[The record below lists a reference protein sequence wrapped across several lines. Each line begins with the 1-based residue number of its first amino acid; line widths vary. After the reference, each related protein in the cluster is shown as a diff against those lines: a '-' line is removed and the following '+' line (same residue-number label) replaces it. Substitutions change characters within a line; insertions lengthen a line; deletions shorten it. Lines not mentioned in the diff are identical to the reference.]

1 VEIRIIVMHW
11 VSGRFLELE
20 SQSCPVHA
28 HVIDLAFSG
37 ENTKSLTV
45 VFDRQMPL
53 SRLSRT
59 SLASLSSLWVSYHEF
74 PMGFISWITYG
85 YHIMDCLWVPYHGLP
100 MGTISC
106 IPYGYHI
113 MDCLCVLLH
122 GLPMGMVPIGN
133 PWNSTHRESKIWY
146 P

>member
-1 VEIRIIVMHW
+1 MHW

-45 VFDRQMPL
+45 VVDRQMSL

-59 SLASLSSLWVSYHEF
+59 SLASLSFTGIGGH
-74 PMGFISWITYG
+74 
-85 YHIMDCLWVPYHGLP
+85 
-100 MGTISC
+100 
-106 IPYGYHI
+106 
-113 MDCLCVLLH
+113 VLVL
-122 GLPMGMVPIGN
+122 N
-133 PWNSTHRESKIWY
+133 PV
-146 P
+146 